1 MLVKEAESL
10 SGHATLVALAAKSL
24 PDIEQIFFNMVLLKL
39 TQGEIG
45 KILGQEA
52 DFALIAANGAWRVVT
67 NGEGTS
73 QLLYYSKRLVI
84 NFFS

>member
-24 PDIEQIFFNMVLLKL
+24 PDIKQIFFNMLLLKL

-52 DFALIAANGAWRVVT
+52 DFALIAANGAGRVVP